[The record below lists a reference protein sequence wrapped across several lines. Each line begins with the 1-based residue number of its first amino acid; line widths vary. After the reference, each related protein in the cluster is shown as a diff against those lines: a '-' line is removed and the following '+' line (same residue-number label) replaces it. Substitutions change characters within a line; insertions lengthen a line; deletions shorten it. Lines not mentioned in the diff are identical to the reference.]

1 MSEFLK
7 KITFFIVI
15 SFIGGNSLCAT
26 KSYQLDFQKIEQE
39 IEAGE
44 LLKAERKLKK
54 IEKSESIGK
63 LEKYKCNK
71 LMTKIYLNQQ
81 AFSKYNLEVDKLIH
95 LSKFLNPIY
104 SSEAYAHKAYYWHY
118 MMWADSALVYSN
130 KSMSLYRKNEK
141 FRTKVEIPFIYEVYA
156 ITYLYRTDASKPKAY
171 LDLPIKDQKKKQFQW
186 FDSALYYQAKFPF
199 KFSTDRSMLYR
210 SYANRWLDEVV
221 GRGAKIPTKS
231 QLIAFKKANV
241 LYDKGIACLKPW
253 HKNDFLTLIALKG
266 SIHTTLRRYKE
277 AEKIFN
283 TGLHSLSTEDLM
295 NRSKLDYHPLM
306 NFLSVKVKN
315 TLFLPYNKQ
324 KTNKEIALFLKL
336 RSEFWGSF
344 DRNNDLPYDPYRTS
358 PYINLFNLYTL
369 KAKNEKSNKTDFE
382 KAVSYLLTVK
392 VYFHFLKN
400 DRQNTKHL
408 PYFDVSTIQK
418 KLEKNECFLFM
429 QNDNDLLYGKK
440 ILITKNKIQFVNSY
454 RICELNSL
462 NIDTLTFNEFKKL
475 SVQAYQDNLKDVLL
489 ILPNVKKIYINNDD
503 LIPYEMLLKDSKSKS
518 YASANF
524 AGNQINFVRLYNP
537 YTYFDET
544 SVLQNYPIDI
554 RSLKQKK
561 VSKLHFMDDFF
572 NHFSTNHPYSKKY
585 YQGDLKDLL
594 TRKGILHLYGHGEF
608 AFDEA
613 AQAFGFQIRYE
624 TTGSTQ
630 ADRQFSDDF
639 SCNRELVVL
648 NNCFSGFPFSNVNEF
663 NKTIPLR
670 ILSNGAKSLICSPNK
685 VDDYYSAEFFKLFYQ
700 KIEKGLVYEDAFFEA
715 KQQFVKDH
723 PDMRNPKI
731 WNGLQLIVSYK
742 IHNLPEDQNWSGF
755 ILLAIISIFDTIL
768 TALYVLLHTRKQP
781 RRLTVTPL

>member
-71 LMTKIYLNQQ
+71 LITKIYLNQQ
-81 AFSKYNLEVDKLIH
+81 ALSKYNLEVDKLIQ

-104 SSEAYAHKAYYWHY
+104 TSEAYAHKAYYWHY

-130 KSMSLYRKNEK
+130 KSMALYRKNEK

-171 LDLPIKDQKKKQFQW
+171 LDLPIKDFKRKQFQW

-210 SYANRWLDEVV
+210 SYANRWLDEVA
-221 GRGAKIPTKS
+221 GRRPKTPTKM
-231 QLIAFKKANV
+231 QLIAFEKANN

-253 HKNDFLTLIALKG
+253 HTNDFLILNGLKG
-266 SIHTTLRRYKE
+266 AIHTYIHRYKE
-277 AEKIFN
+277 ADAIFTTALNSIAPNTLMDRKKIN
-283 TGLHSLSTEDLM
+283 
-295 NRSKLDYHPLM
+295 YQPLM
-306 NFLSVKVKN
+306 VFLTFKVRN
-315 TLFLPYNKQ
+315 TLSLHYNEQ
-324 KTNKEIALFLKL
+324 KINKEIALLTKLK
-336 RSEFWGSF
+336 SEFWKSF
-344 DRNNDLPYDPYRTS
+344 DPENDLPYDPYRTS
-358 PYINLFNLYTL
+358 PYINLFSLYSF
-369 KAKNEKSNKTDFE
+369 KSMHKNENKSEFP
-382 KAVSYLLTVK
+382 KAVSHLLTLK

-400 DRQNTKHL
+400 KQHNDKHL
-408 PYFDVSTIQK
+408 PYFDFAKIQK

-429 QNDNDLLYGKK
+429 QNDNDLLDGKK
-440 ILITKNKIQFVNSY
+440 ILITKNKIQFVKSY
-454 RICELNSL
+454 RTCELNNL

-489 ILPNVKKIYINNDD
+489 ILPNVKKIYISHDD

-537 YTYFDET
+537 YSYFDET
-544 SVLQNYPIDI
+544 SVHQNYPIDV

-594 TRKGILHLYGHGEF
+594 TRKGVLHLYGHGEF

-613 AQAFGFQIRYE
+613 AQTFGFQIRYE
-624 TTGSTQ
+624 TKGSTQ
-630 ADRQFSDDF
+630 ADRQFSGDF

-648 NNCFSGFPFSNVNEF
+648 NNCFSGYPFYNINEF

-670 ILSNGAKSLICSPNK
+670 ILSNGAKSLICSPHK

-700 KIEKGLVYEDAFFEA
+700 KIEKGMVYEDAFFEA

-768 TALYVLLHTRKQP
+768 TALYVLLHTKKRP

>member
-26 KSYQLDFQKIEQE
+26 RSYQLDFQKIEQE

-54 IEKSESIGK
+54 IEKSESIGM

-104 SSEAYAHKAYYWHY
+104 KSEAYAHKAYYWHY
-118 MMWADSALVYSN
+118 MMWSDSALVYSN
-130 KSMSLYRKNEK
+130 KSMAIYRKNEK
-141 FRTKVEIPFIYEVYA
+141 FRTKVEIPFIYEVHA
-156 ITYLYRTDASKPKAY
+156 ITYLYRTDAIAPKAY
-171 LDLPIKDQKKKQFQW
+171 LDLSIKDFKRKQFQW
-186 FDSALYYQAKFPF
+186 FDSALYYHAKFPF

-210 SYANRWLDEVV
+210 SYANRWLDEVA
-221 GRGAKIPTKS
+221 GRRPKTPTKM
-231 QLIAFKKANV
+231 QLIAFVKAND
-241 LYDKGIACLKPW
+241 LYNKGIACLKPW
-253 HKNDFLTLIALKG
+253 HTNDFLILNGLKG
-266 SIHTTLRRYKE
+266 AIHTYIHRYKE
-277 AEKIFN
+277 ADEIFTTALNSIAPNTLMDRKKIN
-283 TGLHSLSTEDLM
+283 
-295 NRSKLDYHPLM
+295 YHPLM
-306 NFLSVKVKN
+306 TFLTFRVRN
-315 TLFLPYNKQ
+315 TCKLAYNEQ
-324 KTNKEIALFLKL
+324 KISNDISLLLKL
-336 RSEFWGSF
+336 KYEFWKSF
-344 DRNNDLPYDPYRTS
+344 DKTNDLPYDPYRTS
-358 PYINLFNLYTL
+358 PYINLFTLYTL
-369 KAKNEKSNKTDFE
+369 KSQHEPKNKANFS
-382 KAVSYLLTVK
+382 KAVSHLMTLK
-392 VYFHFLKN
+392 VYFHFIKN
-400 DRQNTKHL
+400 GRQNTKHL
-408 PYFDVSTIQK
+408 PYFDVSKIQK
-418 KLEKNECFLFM
+418 KLKKNDCFLFM
-429 QNDNDLLYGKK
+429 HSDSDLLDGKK
-440 ILITKNKIQFVNSY
+440 ILITKNNIQFVKSY
-454 RICELNSL
+454 RICELNNL

-475 SVQAYQDNLKDVLL
+475 SFQAYQDNLKDVLL
-489 ILPNVKKIYINNDD
+489 ILPNVKKIYINHDD
-503 LIPYEMLLKDSKSKS
+503 LIPYEMLLKDSKSQS

-544 SVLQNYPIDI
+544 TVLQNYPIDV

-572 NHFSTNHPYSKKY
+572 NHFSTNHPYSKEY
-585 YQGDLKDLL
+585 YQGDLKDIL

-608 AFDEA
+608 AFDET
-613 AQAFGFQIRYE
+613 AQTFGFQIRYE

-630 ADRQFSDDF
+630 ADRQFSGDF
-639 SCNRELVVL
+639 ICNRELVVL
-648 NNCFSGFPFSNVNEF
+648 NNCFSGYPFYNINEF

-700 KIEKGLVYEDAFFEA
+700 KIEKGMVYEDAFFEA
-715 KQQFVKDH
+715 KQQFIKEH

-742 IHNLPEDQNWSGF
+742 IHNLPENQNWSGF

-768 TALYVLLHTRKQP
+768 TALYVLLHTRKQL